1 MNDYRIVVLGKEC
14 QWLDYSIKDL
24 KKIPN
29 TDYFGNP
36 LPTKND
42 MLNILSRIHF
52 SEKVNSIIKLPFKSI
67 WYCYFA
73 NNICR
78 NSNDN
83 LILVIYDRN
92 RLGNRR
98 DFLDYLKKHFSNIKL
113 VYVFTDLVSVSG
125 ANKNNFVD
133 DLSEYYDVVYAF
145 EEDEAKKYGFRV
157 SQLLYSKCDFYNEL
171 PSTTNIKLLMVGSVN
186 KFVFLEINGSFLVRI
201 RICKFLSKR
210 SVFMPVAKEQIRQII
225 SENNLNSVTD
235 VYALLRDSFKD
246 ILQELM
252 EAELDAALGY
262 EKNRK
267 GDLQT
272 DNKRNGHSPKN
283 LKSQYGEFQIDVPR
297 DRNGEFEPKLIPKYQ
312 RDISGIEEK
321 VISLYARGM
330 STRDI
335 HDQLNDLYGIELS
348 AEMVS
353 KITDKILP
361 QVKEWQSRPLNPV
374 YPFVFMDCIHYKVRE
389 DGRILSRAA
398 YVVLGVTAEGYK
410 EILSIAVG
418 ANETSKFWLGMLN
431 DLHNR
436 GVKDVLFF
444 CVDGLPGFKEAIQA
458 VFPKAEIQRCVIHML
473 RNSFK
478 YVSYKD
484 LKKFAS
490 DFKAVYNAP
499 NEAAALSEL
508 ENIKEAWGRKYPY
521 AISNWENNWEDVSP
535 FFQFPDDIRRIMYTT
550 NIIEGL
556 NRQYRKVTK
565 TKSVFPSDTS
575 LEKML
580 YLASQN
586 VTKKWTQRY
595 RNWDQVLNQL
605 IVLYGERLTEYL

>member
-1 MNDYRIVVLGKEC
+1 
-14 QWLDYSIKDL
+14 
-24 KKIPN
+24 
-29 TDYFGNP
+29 
-36 LPTKND
+36 
-42 MLNILSRIHF
+42 
-52 SEKVNSIIKLPFKSI
+52 
-67 WYCYFA
+67 
-73 NNICR
+73 
-78 NSNDN
+78 
-83 LILVIYDRN
+83 
-92 RLGNRR
+92 
-98 DFLDYLKKHFSNIKL
+98 
-113 VYVFTDLVSVSG
+113 
-125 ANKNNFVD
+125 
-133 DLSEYYDVVYAF
+133 
-145 EEDEAKKYGFRV
+145 
-157 SQLLYSKCDFYNEL
+157 
-171 PSTTNIKLLMVGSVN
+171 
-186 KFVFLEINGSFLVRI
+186 
-201 RICKFLSKR
+201 
-210 SVFMPVAKEQIRQII
+210 MPAAKEQIRQII
-225 SENNLNSVTD
+225 SDNNLSSVAD

-252 EAELDAALGY
+252 EVELDASLGY
-262 EKNRK
+262 EKNHK

-283 LKSQYGEFQIDVPR
+283 LKSQYGEFQIAVPR

-312 RDISGIEEK
+312 RDISWIEEK

-361 QVKEWQSRPLNPV
+361 QVKEWQSRPLNQV

-398 YVVLGVTAEGYK
+398 YVVLGVTTDGYK
-410 EILSIAVG
+410 EILSITVG

-436 GVKDVLFF
+436 GVEDVLFF

-458 VFPKAEIQRCVIHML
+458 VFPNAEIQRCVIHML
-473 RNSFK
+473 RSSFK

-490 DFKAVYNAP
+490 DFKAVYHAP
-499 NEAAALSEL
+499 NEAAGLAEL
-508 ENIKEAWGRKYPY
+508 ENIKEVWGRKYPY
-521 AISNWENNWEDVSP
+521 AISNRENNWEDVSP

-565 TKSVFPSDTS
+565 TKSVFPNDTS

-586 VTKKWTQRY
+586 VAKKWTQRY

-605 IVLYGERLTEYL
+605 TVLYGERLTEYL